1 MKEYDDLVDTLYS
14 SLHSLP
20 LDSDEMK
27 PLFPRHMMM
36 NFFVVPAR
44 LVKLKRL
51 VDTLYSKGKNNV

>member
-20 LDSDEMK
+20 LDEMK